1 VKTKALIFLKQLNVF
16 KGRTMTNLDKIE
28 IFKLWFSNSG
38 HWIYP
43 SRAAA
48 VNAWAN
54 RGIENL
60 PDAPQAVGH
69 YPEIYNWTE

>member
-1 VKTKALIFLKQLNVF
+1 
-16 KGRTMTNLDKIE
+16 MTNLDKIE

-60 PDAPQAVGH
+60 PDAPQAVGL
-69 YPEIYNWTE
+69 YPQLTQWVNV

>member
-1 VKTKALIFLKQLNVF
+1 
-16 KGRTMTNLDKIE
+16 MSNLDKIE
-28 IFKLWFSNSG
+28 IFKVWFSTSG

-48 VNAWAN
+48 VNTWAN

-69 YPEIYNWTE
+69 YPEIYNWTD